1 MSSPAGSAPPMD
13 PEQPVVRNEEE
24 SVDVEIRN
32 GEDEEVEQS
41 EYNSALNYAVAYDV
55 DDFLDDLEGYLENI
69 ETVGSVWTHLTQDTD
84 WPFLM
89 T

>member
-13 PEQPVVRNEEE
+13 PEQSVVRNED

-32 GEDEEVEQS
+32 GGDEEVEQS